1 MEERPLEKLTR
12 MALLNDFYGQ
22 LLTERQR
29 QVLSL
34 YYEDNFSLAEIA
46 EEFSVTRQAVFDLL
60 KRAEKILLGY
70 EDKLGLVKRWQEER
84 RQLSEVLAQLQR
96 CHGDGD
102 WGRLEAAI
110 LRLKEMLD
118 ESGGATDGHV

>member
-1 MEERPLEKLTR
+1 MEKLTR